1 MFIGITQRLICNE
14 SYYEERECLAKDWG
28 ELFNKDL
35 FKNFIPLPLSYEIDF
50 YRYKDLIKAVIL
62 SGGNDLN
69 FLNPNAMS
77 KKRDSYEIQVIE
89 TCLKEKIPLLGICRG
104 AQIIAHYFNSC
115 ISPYENHV
123 GNHEIFF
130 LEEKFISNSFHNFAI
145 AKLGDKLEPLCFA
158 KDKTIE
164 AFKHKYE
171 NIFGIMW
178 HIEREDGLNNV
189 QILKEWL
196 DLIKEEK

>member
-1 MFIGITQRLICNE
+1 
-14 SYYEERECLAKDWG
+14 
-28 ELFNKDL
+28 
-35 FKNFIPLPLSYEIDF
+35 PLPLSYEIDF
-50 YRYKDLIKAVIL
+50 SRYKDLVKAVIL

-89 TCLKEKIPLLGICRG
+89 ACLKEKIPLLGICRG

-115 ISPYENHV
+115 ISPYVNHV
-123 GNHEIFF
+123 SKHEIFF

-145 AKLGDKLEPLCFA
+145 ARLGDELEPLCFA

>member
-35 FKNFIPLPLSYEIDF
+35 FKNFTPLPLSYEIDF
-50 YRYKDLIKAVIL
+50 SRYKDLVKAVIL

-115 ISPYENHV
+115 ISLYVNHV
-123 GNHEIFF
+123 SKHEIFF

-145 AKLGDKLEPLCFA
+145 ARLGDELEPLCFA